1 MAAEVRWEKERDE
14 RQQPVLELR
23 PASVS
28 FHGMNA
34 RVSDTLKE
42 DGDGRRPVSHKYGIR
57 VFGVLCQ

>member
-1 MAAEVRWEKERDE
+1 MGERRP

-34 RVSDTLKE
+34 RVSDTLRKTE
-42 DGDGRRPVSHKYGIR
+42 RKTVSHKYGIG
-57 VFGVLCQ
+57 VFGALCQ